1 MLFRSVNYTRG
12 DVPYTRIIEH
22 KHFEFG
28 TQPKTV
34 ITREYPAPWREGDEP
49 YYAINDQKNDMLA
62 EKYKKLAQEKGYI
75 LGGRLADYRYYNMD
89 AVIENALALADKLF
103 GK

>member
-1 MLFRSVNYTRG
+1 
-12 DVPYTRIIEH
+12 
-22 KHFEFG
+22 
-28 TQPKTV
+28 
-34 ITREYPAPWREGDEP
+34 
-49 YYAINDQKNDMLA
+49 MLA

-89 AVIENALALADKLF
+89 AVIENALSLADKLF